1 MRFVLGIFLIGL
13 LFNSGYGKPA
23 PAEEEEDGYLADD
36 NAQLGK
42 GNPTISTQPQDFVAQ
57 PGDEIV
63 LPCVVENNVGED
75 AVVWKF
81 GNNANN
87 VTVTLF
93 IDAHKV
99 GSHDAYTVE
108 PNHTLRIRNFRNEL
122 AGSYTCAI
130 PQSPTAQSQIPEKA
144 ITHVVGP
151 KEKVVV
157 EAIIGNKKYIENL
170 SGLNI
175 TCRVKGFPTP
185 MISWSKKNSEN
196 SVEQDLGT
204 KSTVYNIRTV
214 TFSDSGIYICRADN
228 GQSFDSK
235 STVVQVITGVG
246 PESSKVYPSDVEGA
260 TKLCCVFDANRK
272 MNWVKD
278 GKAVP
283 NSDRFSIEEEKHK
296 NCLVIKKPKEEDL
309 GVYTCQ
315 SEKSSEHAEIELN
328 GAPGKPVLQS
338 VHEDDAK
345 NPVATWSVSSL
356 LPISEYKIYSK
367 KVEESEWKEVEHKS
381 LSATDKKNEITY
393 TFSSLTNGQYSVKLE
408 VSNRHG
414 PNESI
419 DNAALVV
426 AKINSNGA
434 ESQYRISSLC
444 VLFVILMRLWSC

>member
-23 PAEEEEDGYLADD
+23 PAEEEEDGFLADD

-42 GNPTISTQPQDFVAQ
+42 GNPTISTRPQEFVAQ

-75 AVVWKF
+75 SVVWKLE
-81 GNNANN
+81 NN
-87 VTVTLF
+87 TLF
-93 IDAHKV
+93 FDAHKLV
-99 GSHDAYTVE
+99 SHDAYSVDA
-108 PNHTLRIRNFRNEL
+108 NHTLRIRNFRNEL
-122 AGSYTCAI
+122 AGNYTCAI
-130 PQSPTAQSQIPEKA
+130 PQSPITQTVIPERT

-151 KEKVVV
+151 REKVVV

-170 SGLNI
+170 SLLSI
-175 TCRVKGFPTP
+175 TCRAKGFPTP
-185 MISWSKKNSEN
+185 MISWSRKNSEN
-196 SVEQDLGT
+196 SVEQDLAS
-204 KSTVYNIRTV
+204 KSTVYNIPSV
-214 TFSDSGIYICRADN
+214 SYSDSGIYICRADN
-228 GQSFDSK
+228 GQSSDWK
-235 STVVQVITGVG
+235 STVVQVISGVG

-260 TKLCCVFDANRK
+260 TKLCCVFDATRK
-272 MNWVKD
+272 INWVKD

-283 NSDRFSIEEEKHK
+283 ASDRFSYEAEKHK

-315 SEKSSEHAEIELN
+315 SEKSLERAEIELN
-328 GAPGKPVLQS
+328 GAPGKPMLKS
-338 VHEDDAK
+338 VQEDDAK
-345 NPVATWSVSSL
+345 NPVVTWSISSL

-408 VSNRHG
+408 VFNGHG